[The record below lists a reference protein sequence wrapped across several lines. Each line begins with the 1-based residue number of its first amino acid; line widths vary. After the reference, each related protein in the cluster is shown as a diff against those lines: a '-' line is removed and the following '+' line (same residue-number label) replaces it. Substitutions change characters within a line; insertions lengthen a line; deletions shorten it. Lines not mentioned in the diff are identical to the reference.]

1 MVNETNMEIEGKE
14 RRRYQRV
21 FYAAED
27 RMIGLFVFP
36 GNNQKILEAHILNVS
51 VGGLHFTI
59 KRNGM
64 IPLKMGDRLKLIKL
78 MGNSPL
84 RIASDI
90 EIEIKWVLDY
100 RLMKHVG
107 FGCEFRN
114 LPDMVSSQLSDFI
127 ESGWKSS
134 RMSVQ

>member
-1 MVNETNMEIEGKE
+1 MVNEIDLEIKGKE
-14 RRRYQRV
+14 RRCYKRV
-21 FYAAED
+21 FYTAED
-27 RMIGLFVFP
+27 QMTGLFVFP

-114 LPDMVSSQLSDFI
+114 LPDMISAQISDFI
-127 ESGWKSS
+127 ESGWGNSG
-134 RMSVQ
+134 MTEQ